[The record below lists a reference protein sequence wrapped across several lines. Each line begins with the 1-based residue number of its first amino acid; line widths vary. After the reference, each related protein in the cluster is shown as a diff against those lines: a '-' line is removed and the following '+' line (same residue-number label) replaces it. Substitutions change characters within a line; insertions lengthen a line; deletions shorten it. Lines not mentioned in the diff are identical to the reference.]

1 MSVDGINDVTKAL
14 SQLIESQ
21 IKRSVASAKV
31 TLLPPGDTLP
41 EDVGVNLYLYRVVE
55 SSFARNQPWRG
66 DGSHGPSGRPP
77 LALQLHYLLTPLGKA
92 SEASAGSGDVT
103 HTMLGVAMVALH
115 EHPVLNDVHIAGF
128 DADTILSQHLRDSYE
143 QVKVTLSAVGIE
155 ELSKIWATINKP
167 YRLSV
172 AYEASLVELLPDR
185 EPAAGAAAVTRAG
198 VGVVTVGQPQLGSL
212 SPAAGALARLVAGA
226 VTANELTL
234 TGSGLGLPGDAPT
247 VRVGGRPAPLLA
259 PATPPF
265 TELTVALPDDL
276 DAGPQAGVRVAVAG
290 RDSEPLPF
298 LVTPWLAGITP
309 VRTALD
315 PAVAADATLTLAGQ
329 GIGEPFTVRFDG
341 PGGSATAAGAVAP
354 DGVATA
360 PVPTDLANGA
370 YEVRVALADAAG
382 SLSNPR
388 TLQVVPLVDA
398 GPAVSVEGGGQRHR
412 LDLTGA
418 RLDGAEID
426 VVVDGVTCE
435 VPANADP
442 AALSVSFGRL
452 LAAGTHSV
460 LVQVDGQRSR
470 SVAFTV
476 QG

>member
-1 MSVDGINDVTKAL
+1 MSVDGINDVTRAL
-14 SQLIESQ
+14 GQLIESQ
-21 IKRSVASAKV
+21 IKRSVATAKV

-55 SSFARNQPWRG
+55 SPFARSQPWRG

-92 SEASAGSGDVT
+92 SEATAGSGDVT

-128 DADTILSQHLRDSYE
+128 DADTVLSQHLRDSFE

-172 AYEASLVELLPDR
+172 AYEASLVELVPDR
-185 EPAAGAAAVTRAG
+185 EPAAAGAAVTRAR
-198 VGVVTVGQPQLGSL
+198 VGVVTLGQPQLGSL
-212 SPAAGALARLVAGA
+212 SPPAGPLARLAAGA
-226 VTANELTL
+226 VTANRLTI
-234 TGSGLGLPGDAPT
+234 TGSGLGMAGDAPT
-247 VRVGGRPAPLLA
+247 VRVGGRPVPLVA
-259 PATPPF
+259 PAAPPF
-265 TELTVALPDDL
+265 TELTVTLPDDL

-315 PAVAADATLTLAGQ
+315 PGLEADTTLTLTGQ

-341 PGGSATAAGAVAP
+341 PGGSATATGAVGPGGAT
-354 DGVATA
+354 TA
-360 PVPTDLANGA
+360 PIPTDLPNGA
-370 YEVRVALADAAG
+370 YQVRVALADAAA

-388 TLQVVPLVDA
+388 TLQVVPLVA
-398 GPAVSVEGGGQRHR
+398 AAAVSVDAGAQPRHR

-418 RLDGAEID
+418 RLDGAAID
-426 VVVDGVTCE
+426 VVVDGVTHQ
-435 VPANADP
+435 VPANTEP
-442 AALSVSFGRL
+442 TALSVTLGRL
-452 LAAGTHSV
+452 LAPGPHSV
-460 LVQVDGQRSR
+460 QVQVDGLRSR
-470 SVAFTV
+470 AVAVTV

>member
-14 SQLIESQ
+14 GQLIESQ
-21 IKRSVASAKV
+21 IKRSVVTAKV

-41 EDVGVNLYLYRVVE
+41 EGVGVNLYLYRVVE

-92 SEASAGSGDVT
+92 SEATAGSGDVT

-115 EHPVLNDVHIAGF
+115 EHPILNDVHIAGF
-128 DADTILSQHLRDSYE
+128 DADTVLSQHLRDSFE
-143 QVKVTLSAVGIE
+143 RVKVTLSAVGIE

-185 EPAAGAAAVTRAG
+185 EPAAAGVAVTRAR
-198 VGVVTVGQPQLGSL
+198 VGVVTLAQPQLGSL
-212 SPAAGALARLVAGA
+212 SPPAGALTRLVAGA
-226 VTANELTL
+226 VTGNQLTI
-234 TGSGLGLPGDAPT
+234 TGSGLGVAGDAPT
-247 VRVGGRPAPLLA
+247 VRVGGRPAPLIA
-259 PATPPF
+259 PAAPPF
-265 TELTVALPDDL
+265 TELTVTLPDDL

-309 VRTALD
+309 VRTPLD
-315 PAVAADATLTLAGQ
+315 PGLAADTTLSLTGQ

-341 PGGSATAAGAVAP
+341 PGGSATATGAVTPGAT
-354 DGVATA
+354 TA
-360 PVPTDLANGA
+360 PIPTDLPNGA
-370 YEVRVALADAAG
+370 YQVRVALADAAA

-388 TLQVVPLVDA
+388 TLQVVPLVA
-398 GPAVSVEGGGQRHR
+398 AAAVSVEAGGQRHR

-418 RLDGAEID
+418 RLDGAAID
-426 VVVDGVTCE
+426 VVVDGVTYQ
-435 VPANADP
+435 VPVNTDP
-442 AALSVSFGRL
+442 TALSTTFGRL
-452 LAAGTHSV
+452 LAPGPHSV
-460 LVQVDGQRSR
+460 QVQVDGLRSR
-470 SVAFTV
+470 AVAFTV